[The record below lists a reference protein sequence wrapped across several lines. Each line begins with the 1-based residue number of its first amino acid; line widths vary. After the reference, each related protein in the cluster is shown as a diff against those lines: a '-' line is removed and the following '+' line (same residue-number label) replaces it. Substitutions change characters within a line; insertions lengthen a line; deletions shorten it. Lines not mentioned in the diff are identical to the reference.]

1 MGAANPNIYK
11 ACDWFRTFES
21 TAADS
26 HYHACQHGAIRH
38 PNGTCTR
45 TIERETK
52 FQTFRSM
59 LKNREILFPV
69 YLKHIVNMYE
79 FEPKSKWLENST
91 NDSDSTLVSES
102 DSDFDPNE
110 PESDDDIESCLD
122 REVSVPS
129 SSLANN
135 GFVSTP
141 VLTDE
146 TSTCQHNIE
155 HTTPILSDI
164 DDNNNSMSITAIFD
178 QVPAVTSFGRWIEE
192 TYGNSP
198 ITSNVDENNN
208 QTLTL
213 TVTQNETSIKT
224 PEVLPRPNNIR
235 KRNLNEEP
243 IIKKYIEVER
253 DEMGKQLVDVEGKI
267 VCIMCGRKYKQTG
280 INKHRRA
287 CMKYHQDKNILFEEN

>member
-1 MGAANPNIYK
+1 M
-11 ACDWFRTFES
+11 
-21 TAADS
+21 
-26 HYHACQHGAIRH
+26 
-38 PNGTCTR
+38 
-45 TIERETK
+45 
-52 FQTFRSM
+52 
-59 LKNREILFPV
+59 
-69 YLKHIVNMYE
+69 
-79 FEPKSKWLENST
+79 
-91 NDSDSTLVSES
+91 
-102 DSDFDPNE
+102 
-110 PESDDDIESCLD
+110 
-122 REVSVPS
+122 
-129 SSLANN
+129 
-135 GFVSTP
+135 
-141 VLTDE
+141 VLINE
-146 TSTCQHNIE
+146 TSPCQHNIE

-178 QVPAVTSFGRWIEE
+178 QVPAVTSFDRWIEE

-224 PEVLPRPNNIR
+224 PEVIPRPNNIR
-235 KRNLNEEP
+235 KRHLNEEP